1 MEQKSFTLPKFL
13 TSDSA
18 FPWLLPLVTM
28 LIVFAIIPFFYNI
41 YLSFHEFVPLKR
53 KLVYTGFDN
62 WIILFNDP
70 IFWNSFKVT
79 LYYTSVCLFIELV
92 LGMSIALLIDSDK
105 PGYGVIR
112 SLLTLTLVIP
122 PAIAGM
128 IFLILEDAHY
138 GLISWGLKSIGL
150 LGAEQTILADS
161 ILAFWGVVIVDVW
174 QWTPFMVL
182 IFIAGLRSLP
192 KEPFESAMID
202 GARPFQ
208 VFRRLTFPMMHKVI
222 AVAILIRG
230 IDLWRIVDYVFVLTA
245 GGPGTATYTLS
256 YYSWQ
261 RFTFVQWGY
270 GATISLFSLIAI
282 LIIGNAF
289 IYFAKVKW

>member
-79 LYYTSVCLFIELV
+79 LYYTSVCLFIELI

>member
-28 LIVFAIIPFFYNI
+28 LIVFAIIPFFYNV

-53 KLVYTGFDN
+53 KLVYTGLNN
-62 WIILFNDP
+62 WVILFTDP

-79 LYYTSVCLFIELV
+79 LSYTSVCLLIELV

-105 PGYGVIR
+105 PGYGIIR
-112 SLLTLTLVIP
+112 SILTLTLVIP

-138 GLISWGLKSIGL
+138 GLISWALKSIGL
-150 LGAEQTILADS
+150 LGQEQTILADS
-161 ILAFWGVVIVDVW
+161 VLAFWGVVIVDVW

-202 GARPFQ
+202 GAKPLQ

>member
-1 MEQKSFTLPKFL
+1 M
-13 TSDSA
+13 
-18 FPWLLPLVTM
+18 
-28 LIVFAIIPFFYNI
+28 
-41 YLSFHEFVPLKR
+41 
-53 KLVYTGFDN
+53 
-62 WIILFNDP
+62 
-70 IFWNSFKVT
+70 
-79 LYYTSVCLFIELV
+79 
-92 LGMSIALLIDSDK
+92 IDSDK

-138 GLISWGLKSIGL
+138 GLISWGLKTIGL

-270 GATISLFSLIAI
+270 GATISLFSLITI